1 MVMSQKLKSVELFL
15 SSGLATTLGVSNISS
30 VDAIEDTN
38 TNSSWQVENESFTTC
53 LFLAGTE
60 GIEDAQG
67 AEGVEGGAI

>member
-1 MVMSQKLKSVELFL
+1 MSQKLKSVELFL

-30 VDAIEDTN
+30 VNGIEDTN
-38 TNSSWQVENESFTTC
+38 TNSSWQVENESFTIS

-60 GIEDAQG
+60 GIEDAEG